1 MKMIKKANDLME
13 LSVKIQKAVEIS
25 CVVCNINKKAFHSKS
40 RLRHIVDAR
49 RLVYTYCRDMLRMSW
64 IDIGA
69 SFKINHAT
77 AIHHCRVHQQL
88 IESDDFY
95 QSKNDS
101 FLKLIK
107 EEITLFDIE
116 KLILLAKKIKSYE
129 EDISQEK

>member
-25 CVVCNINKKAFHSKS
+25 CVVCNINEKDFYSKS
-40 RLRHIVDAR
+40 RLRHIVDSR
-49 RLVYTYCRDMLRMSW
+49 RLVYTYCRDMLRLSW
-64 IDIGA
+64 IDIAA

-77 AIHHCRVHQQL
+77 AIHHYKVHKQL
-88 IESDDFY
+88 MESDNFY

-101 FLKLIK
+101 FIKLIK

-116 KLILLAKKIKSYE
+116 KVILLAKKLKSYE
-129 EDISQEK
+129 EDTSQEK